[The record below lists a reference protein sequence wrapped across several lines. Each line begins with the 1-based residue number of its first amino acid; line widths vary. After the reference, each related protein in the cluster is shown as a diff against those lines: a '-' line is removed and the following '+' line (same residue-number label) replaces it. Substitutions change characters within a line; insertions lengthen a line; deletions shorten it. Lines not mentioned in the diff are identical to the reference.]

1 MCAQRVRCALP
12 VPLECTPSF
21 RSDLLSLVWQ
31 LVLEMTLAPQDAQ
44 AQPISAAV
52 AQTVKWELPVQVI
65 SGVAENRGSA
75 QHAWPQ
81 ELPPR
86 RVALSLNSR

>member
-1 MCAQRVRCALP
+1 MCAQRVRCTLP

-21 RSDLLSLVWQ
+21 RSDLLSLVWR
-31 LVLEMTLAPQDAQ
+31 LVLEMTLAPQDTQ
-44 AQPISAAV
+44 AQPTSTV
-52 AQTVKWELPVQVI
+52 VPQTVRWELPVQVV
-65 SGVAENRGSA
+65 SGVAEGSTSA

-86 RVALSLNSR
+86 RAVLPLNPL